1 MSVLNFSNTQ
11 ARELAERMI
20 AMREKISAMAEQVEA
35 ERTAQRDIDT
45 DIEFQKR
52 LAKHNRRSFMRKLLR
67 STPKREDIYRE
78 LNHLYDDF
86 WDDDRRPDKIHWW
99 RAFPII
105 KDGWIA
111 PSALHKMGLA
121 ILKEDPEK
129 GVAINA
135 DALFYLKKYEE
146 VTIEEMRTW

>member
-20 AMREKISAMAEQVEA
+20 AMRDKIATMAAQVEA
-35 ERTAQRDIDT
+35 ERTAQRDNDT
-45 DIEFQKR
+45 DVEFHKR
-52 LAKHNRRSFMRKLLR
+52 LAKYNRRSRFMKLLC
-67 STPKREDIYRE
+67 STPKREEIYRE
-78 LNHLYDDF
+78 LSRLYDW
-86 WDDDRRPDKIHWW
+86 WDGDCHPDKIHWW
-99 RAFPII
+99 RGFPII
-105 KDGWIA
+105 KDGWVA
-111 PSALHKMGLA
+111 PSTLYQMGLA

-129 GVAINA
+129 GVAINP